1 MKNYFSQNQKTISK
15 KENQKESQY
24 DGIIDLFIIIVSIV
38 TAYSAN
44 SLPFSLKKILSCI
57 ACIMS
62 IILMIKR
69 YYDNKETISQ
79 NQENNINNQTYM
91 TKFSTKTEN
100 FNDIKN
106 KNDNFY
112 VQKNNIKKNPSN
124 FVNNDFL
131 INNIK
136 NNNKSHINKMPKNSN
151 INFIN
156 STTLIQ
162 QKPSSVNNN
171 IINFNNLKI
180 KDQIMNNNKNNI
192 VTNNDKDKL
201 YTNNMITP
209 GCSNDKNI
217 NSKNKNL
224 ENSGD
229 SQLSNPFVNSINDK
243 KQSQN
248 IQKNS
253 KISSKNDNSPINV
266 LTSEE
271 NNEKYPEN
279 MKYAYNQYYY
289 YKKYVTNCENLES
302 FNSEKLNFKQNEIEI
317 PSELI
322 DDKNFEN
329 YANRLK
335 YFIGNKLLN
344 SLIDKN
350 EKNLTNL
357 NKILEIFEIKIIS
370 NLTNSTF
377 DDNYLDTLN
386 EKLKYINSDIF
397 GPFTLDKSKNILTER
412 LLQQNYDSSYDAW
425 QKIDFIKKKTNQI
438 FYGDNDKIK
447 KILNLVNNKLR
458 QLKGNEI
465 NIVNISDDDILNP
478 KTEYFQKIY
487 TIINTFENPF
497 LNSFENKKDNY
508 DNYMIKKENLFS
520 LTILQYLLIERLIIN
535 DIIYPTYTF
544 YIKNIH
550 LNLILYQYIIQRLY
564 ILKNDFTNYRTFC
577 GGNFFEGNWCTLL
590 PTDSQLICNLTIK
603 YIENIYKS
611 KILDNNFNF
620 NRRKF
625 FVNFPNSYVL
635 EYNNDVGSFNDK
647 IKLIIYQINK
657 PEVVPIYYVAFNN
670 KLIPCPIQE
679 NLFMALAV
687 YFYLLK
693 SKDENF
699 ANKIGISFFL
709 KNLVNDF

>member
-217 NSKNKNL
+217 NFKNKNL

-302 FNSEKLNFKQNEIEI
+302 FNSEKLSFKQNEIEI

-465 NIVNISDDDILNP
+465 NIVNMSEDDILNP